1 MKTFDRFMTCL
12 TTGTLITALEL
23 IFGKCDRTL
32 IVLLVCMFFDLI
44 TGVLCG
50 VKEEKL
56 SSNICFNGL
65 KRKLFILIY
74 VIIGNQLDLLLQVDY
89 IRIAVCSM
97 YIVNEIISIIENG
110 TLLGVPVPK
119 PIQKVLEIIND
130 KKEGE

>member
-32 IVLLVCMFFDLI
+32 IVLLICMFFDLI
-44 TGVLCG
+44 TGILCG
-50 VKEEKL
+50 VKKENL
-56 SSNICFNGL
+56 SSNTCFNGL

-74 VIIGNQLDLLLQVDY
+74 VIIGNQLDLLLNTNY

-110 TLLGVPVPK
+110 TILGVPVPK

-130 KKEGE
+130 EKEGE

>member
-32 IVLLVCMFFDLI
+32 IVLLICMFFDLI